1 MSGWSDREL
10 NMSVIYRA
18 FKGLAAG
25 AAALSAANA
34 AAIDLAAFAGAG
46 GDLTPEPAC
55 RCVTDEEKQA
65 CIRGAAGANFSDE
78 DSAEIAEGTAL
89 EEIHWPVLALR
100 SE

>member
-1 MSGWSDREL
+1 
-10 NMSVIYRA
+10 MSVIYRA

-55 RCVTDEEKQA
+55 RCVTDEEKRA
-65 CIRGAAGANFSDE
+65 CIRGAGWTEADGSDE
-78 DSAEIAEGTAL
+78 DSAEIAEGAAL